1 MCARLSGPP
10 AVFPAAIIIVEVLPW
25 MSLLADTAQNS
36 GQNLAGF
43 IFRDGTGFAQRLGN
57 DGCAHQFIVS
67 CDNAGQVNV
76 ADAVNDCLPAL
87 AFVGNDS
94 EAVALYP
101 PRREL
106 PISWSFSSPI
116 TSTVIR

>member
-1 MCARLSGPP
+1 M
-10 AVFPAAIIIVEVLPW
+10 PW

-43 IFRDGTGFAQRLGN
+43 IFRDGTSFAQRLSD
-57 DGCAHQFIVS
+57 DGRARHFIVS

-76 ADAVNDCLPAL
+76 ADTVNGYLSAL

-94 EAVALYP
+94 EAVTLYP
-101 PRREL
+101 PRRES
-106 PISWSFSSPI
+106 PSSWPFSSPI